1 MRLVPRARIQFPIGA
16 APRSSLTSKSI
27 PASRLTPN
35 IIMTSSPPVYT
46 IDLHLQGMPNAV
58 AAHVIAGFDG
68 HILIDCGPESTIP
81 ALLEGIRAVGLEPE
95 EIRHIVLTHIHL
107 DHAGAAGKLARM
119 FGAQVYVHAR
129 GAAHLLDPS
138 RLLASAGKIFGARM
152 RELWGGIESVPESQL
167 TVLEGARVPFEVG
180 LSDWLEDE
188 NTLDQNLLDQNR
200 LDQNRLDQNRLELS
214 GHHFRA
220 YHTPGHAS
228 HHLIYAWQTA
238 DGLAVFAGDL
248 AGVRLPGSNIPIPP
262 TPPPEVDLWAW
273 SESLEL
279 LRALGPSRLYLTH
292 FGPIDDVHEHL
303 TRLKTNLI
311 KVGALSL
318 EAVQSGQS
326 NRWLSVKLRAA
337 LGITPAKAGSWS
349 VGSMGEADAQG
360 LERYWFKHHPELIPA
375 TVLIQARSRKQ
386 P

>member
-1 MRLVPRARIQFPIGA
+1 MDHLMLLEVRGNSRKPFAPRARMRGA
-16 APRSSLTSKSI
+16 SCSSLTLKS
-27 PASRLTPN
+27 
-35 IIMTSSPPVYT
+35 
-46 IDLHLQGMPNAV
+46 IDLHLQGTPNAV

-68 HILIDCGPESTIP
+68 HIVIDCGPESTIP

-119 FGAQVYVHAR
+119 FGAQVYVHTR
-129 GAAHLLDPS
+129 GAPHLLDPS
-138 RLLASAGKIFGARM
+138 KLLASASKIFGTRM
-152 RELWGGIESVPESQL
+152 RLLWGGIESVPESQL
-167 TVLEGARVPFEVG
+167 TVLEGARVPWMQGSSLLEVG
-180 LSDWLEDE
+180 PSDWLSDE
-188 NTLDQNLLDQNR
+188 NT
-200 LDQNRLDQNRLELS
+200 LELS
-214 GHHFRA
+214 GHHLRA

-279 LRALGPSRLYLTH
+279 LTALDPSRLYLTH
-292 FGPIDDVHEHL
+292 FGPIDDVREHL

-326 NRWLSVKLRAA
+326 NRWLSVKLRAT

-349 VGSMGEADAQG
+349 VGSMSEADAQG

-375 TVLIQARSRKQ
+375 KFRTR

>member
-1 MRLVPRARIQFPIGA
+1 MRPGAQENSRMRLVPRARMRA
-16 APRSSLTSKSI
+16 ASRPNLTSKSTQASTPI
-27 PASRLTPN
+27 PHFR
-35 IIMTSSPPVYT
+35 MTSSPPVYT
-46 IDLHLQGMPNAV
+46 IDLHLQGTPNAV
-58 AAHVIAGFDG
+58 AAHVIAGFEG
-68 HILIDCGPESTIP
+68 HIVIDCGPESTIP

-129 GAAHLLDPS
+129 GAPHLLDPS
-138 RLLASAGKIFGARM
+138 KLLASASKIFGARM
-152 RELWGGIESVPESQL
+152 RELWGGIESVPPSQL
-167 TVLEGARVPFEVG
+167 TVLEGARVPSTQSSSLLEAG
-180 LSDWLEDE
+180 GSDRPEDQ
-188 NTLDQNLLDQNR
+188 NTLDQNLLD
-200 LDQNRLDQNRLELS
+200 LS
-214 GHHFRA
+214 GHHLRA

-228 HHLIYAWQTA
+228 HHLIYAWQTPE
-238 DGLAVFAGDL
+238 GLAVFAGDL
-248 AGVRLPGSNIPIPP
+248 AGVRLPGSKIPIPP

-279 LRALGPSRLYLTH
+279 LRALEPSRLYLTH
-292 FGPIDDVHEHL
+292 FGPIDDVREHL
-303 TRLKTNLI
+303 TGLKTNLI

-337 LGITPAKAGSWS
+337 LGIAPAKAGSWS

-360 LERYWFKHHPELIPA
+360 LERFWVKHHPELIPA
-375 TVLIQARSRKQ
+375 AVSLQVRSRKR

>member
-1 MRLVPRARIQFPIGA
+1 MLLGAQENSCKLFASRARMRVA
-16 APRSSLTSKSI
+16 SRSSLTSKFFL
-27 PASRLTPN
+27 ASTFTPN
-35 IIMTSSPPVYT
+35 SPMTSSPPVYT

-68 HILIDCGPESTIP
+68 HIVIDCGPESTIP

-129 GAAHLLDPS
+129 GAPHLLDPS
-138 RLLASAGKIFGARM
+138 KLLASASKIFGARM
-152 RELWGGIESVPESQL
+152 RVLWGGIESVPESQL
-167 TVLEGARVPFEVG
+167 TVLEGARVPWTQVSSLLEAG
-180 LSDWLEDE
+180 PSDWLDNE
-188 NTLDQNLLDQNR
+188 NT
-200 LDQNRLDQNRLELS
+200 LELS
-214 GHHFRA
+214 GHHLRA
-220 YHTPGHAS
+220 YYTPGHAS
-228 HHLIYAWQTA
+228 HHLMYAWQTA

-279 LRALGPSRLYLTH
+279 LTSLEPSRLYLTH
-292 FGPIDDVHEHL
+292 FGPIDDVRDHL

-360 LERYWFKHHPELIPA
+360 LERYWFKYHPELIPA
-375 TVLIQARSRKQ
+375 KFRKQ

>member
-1 MRLVPRARIQFPIGA
+1 MDHLMLLEVRGNSRKPFAPRARMQFPIRA
-16 APRSSLTSKSI
+16 ASRSSLTSKYTPTST
-27 PASRLTPN
+27 LTPHFP
-35 IIMTSSPPVYT
+35 MTSSPPVYT
-46 IDLHLQGMPNAV
+46 IDLHLQGTPNAV

-68 HILIDCGPESTIP
+68 HIVIDCGPESTIP

-95 EIRHIVLTHIHL
+95 KIRHIVLTHIHL

-129 GAAHLLDPS
+129 GAPHLLDPS
-138 RLLASAGKIFGARM
+138 KLLASASKIFGTRM
-152 RELWGGIESVPESQL
+152 RSLWGGIESVPESQL
-167 TVLEGARVPFEVG
+167 TVLKGARVPGTQGSSLLEAG
-180 LSDWLEDE
+180 PSDWLTDE
-188 NTLDQNLLDQNR
+188 NT
-200 LDQNRLDQNRLELS
+200 LELS

-228 HHLIYAWQTA
+228 HHLMYAWQTA

-279 LRALGPSRLYLTH
+279 LTDLNPSRLYLTH
-292 FGPIDDVHEHL
+292 FGPIDDVREHL
-303 TRLKTNLI
+303 ARLKTNLI

-349 VGSMGEADAQG
+349 VGSMSEADAQG

-375 TVLIQARSRKQ
+375 KFRTR

>member
-1 MRLVPRARIQFPIGA
+1 MRLGTQEKSRKAFVPRARIRA
-16 APRSSLTSKSI
+16 ARQAPTRAASRSSLTSKSSI
-27 PASRLTPN
+27 ASTPTPN
-35 IIMTSSPPVYT
+35 FPMTSSPPVYT
-46 IDLHLQGMPNAV
+46 IDLHLQGTPNAV

-129 GAAHLLDPS
+129 GAPHLLDPS
-138 RLLASAGKIFGARM
+138 KLLASASKIFGARM
-152 RELWGGIESVPESQL
+152 RVLWGGIESVPESQL
-167 TVLEGARVPFEVG
+167 TVLEGARLPLLESG
-180 LSDWLEDE
+180 ATDWLE
-188 NTLDQNLLDQNR
+188 DQNR
-200 LDQNRLDQNRLELS
+200 LDQNTLELS
-214 GHHFRA
+214 GHHLRA

-228 HHLIYAWQTA
+228 HHLIYAWQTPE
-238 DGLAVFAGDL
+238 GLVVFAGDL

-279 LRALGPSRLYLTH
+279 LTALEPSRLYLTH
-292 FGPIDDVHEHL
+292 FGPIDDVRDHL

-337 LGITPAKAGSWS
+337 LGVTPAKAGSWS

-360 LERYWFKHHPELIPA
+360 LERYWFKHHPELILA
-375 TVLIQARSRKQ
+375 KFRKQ
-386 P
+386 I

>member
-1 MRLVPRARIQFPIGA
+1 
-16 APRSSLTSKSI
+16 
-27 PASRLTPN
+27 
-35 IIMTSSPPVYT
+35 MTSSPPVYT
-46 IDLHLQGMPNAV
+46 IDLHLQGTANAV

-68 HILIDCGPESTIP
+68 HIVIDCGPESTIP

-119 FGAQVYVHAR
+119 FGAQVYVQAR
-129 GAAHLLDPS
+129 GAPHLLDPS
-138 RLLASAGKIFGARM
+138 KLLASAGKIFGARM
-152 RELWGGIESVPESQL
+152 QSLWGGIESVPESQL
-167 TVLEGARVPFEVG
+167 TVLEGARVPWTQGSSLLEAEG
-180 LSDWLEDE
+180 SDWLEDE
-188 NTLDQNLLDQNR
+188 NTL
-200 LDQNRLDQNRLELS
+200 ELS
-214 GHHFRA
+214 GHHLRA
-220 YHTPGHAS
+220 YYTPGHAS
-228 HHLIYAWQTA
+228 HHLMYTWQTA

-279 LRALGPSRLYLTH
+279 LTALEPSRLYLTH
-292 FGPIDDVHEHL
+292 FGPIDDVRDHL
-303 TRLKTNLI
+303 QRLKTNLI

-318 EAVQSGQS
+318 ESVQSGQS

-375 TVLIQARSRKQ
+375 AVLNQSRSRKRA
-386 P
+386 

>member
-1 MRLVPRARIQFPIGA
+1 MDHLMHAGVRASPTRRVSRARMRVA
-16 APRSSLTSKSI
+16 SRSSLTS
-27 PASRLTPN
+27 TPTPT
-35 IIMTSSPPVYT
+35 MTSSPPVYT
-46 IDLHLQGMPNAV
+46 IDLHLQGTPNAV

-68 HILIDCGPESTIP
+68 HIIIDCGPESTIP

-129 GAAHLLDPS
+129 GAPHLLDPS
-138 RLLASAGKIFGARM
+138 KLLASAGKIFGSRM
-152 RELWGGIESVPESQL
+152 RVLWGGIEAVPESQL
-167 TVLEGARVPFEVG
+167 NVLEGARVPWTQASS
-180 LSDWLEDE
+180 L
-188 NTLDQNLLDQNR
+188 LDQNLL
-200 LDQNRLDQNRLELS
+200 ELS
-214 GHHFRA
+214 GHRLRA
-220 YHTPGHAS
+220 YYTPGHAS
-228 HHLIYAWQTA
+228 HHLIYAWQTP

-279 LRALGPSRLYLTH
+279 LTALEPSRLYLTH
-292 FGPIDDVHEHL
+292 FGPIDDVREHL

-337 LGITPAKAGSWS
+337 LGIAPAKAGSWS

-375 TVLIQARSRKQ
+375 AVLMQARLRKQ

>member
-1 MRLVPRARIQFPIGA
+1 MDHLMLPEVRENSPTHLTLRARMRA
-16 APRSSLTSKSI
+16 ASRSSLTLKPF
-27 PASRLTPN
+27 PALTSSSNFP
-35 IIMTSSPPVYT
+35 MTSSPPVYT
-46 IDLHLQGMPNAV
+46 IDLHLQGTPNAV

-81 ALLEGIRAVGLEPE
+81 TLLEGIRAVGLEPE

-129 GAAHLLDPS
+129 GAPHLLDPS
-138 RLLASAGKIFGARM
+138 KLLASASQIFGTRM
-152 RELWGGIESVPESQL
+152 RSLWGGIESVPPSQL
-167 TVLEGARVPFEVG
+167 TVLEGARVPWIQGSSLLEAG
-180 LSDWLEDE
+180 PSDWLSDE
-188 NTLDQNLLDQNR
+188 NT
-200 LDQNRLDQNRLELS
+200 LELS
-214 GHHFRA
+214 GHHLRA
-220 YHTPGHAS
+220 YYTPGHAS
-228 HHLIYAWQTA
+228 HHLMYAWQTA

-279 LRALGPSRLYLTH
+279 LTDLNPSRLYLTH
-292 FGPIDDVHEHL
+292 FGPIDDVREHL
-303 TRLKTNLI
+303 ARLKTNLI

-337 LGITPAKAGSWS
+337 LGITPAKDGTWS
-349 VGSMGEADAQG
+349 VGSMSEADAQG

-375 TVLIQARSRKQ
+375 KLRTR

>member
-1 MRLVPRARIQFPIGA
+1 MDHLMRLEVRGNSRKPFAPRARMRGA
-16 APRSSLTSKSI
+16 SRSSLTLKPST
-27 PASRLTPN
+27 ASTFAPHFL
-35 IIMTSSPPVYT
+35 MTSSPPVYT
-46 IDLHLQGMPNAV
+46 IDLHLQGTPNAV

-81 ALLEGIRAVGLEPE
+81 ALLEGIRAVGLEAE

-129 GAAHLLDPS
+129 GAPHLLDPS
-138 RLLASAGKIFGARM
+138 KLLASASKIFGTRM
-152 RELWGGIESVPESQL
+152 RSLWGGIESVPESQL
-167 TVLEGARVPFEVG
+167 TVLEGAQVPWTQGSPLLESG
-180 LSDWLEDE
+180 RSEWLSDE
-188 NTLDQNLLDQNR
+188 NT
-200 LDQNRLDQNRLELS
+200 LELS
-214 GHHFRA
+214 GHHLRA

-228 HHLIYAWQTA
+228 HHLIYAWQTP

-248 AGVRLPGSNIPIPP
+248 AGVRLPGSRIPIPP

-279 LRALGPSRLYLTH
+279 LTALEPSRLYLTH
-292 FGPIDDVHEHL
+292 FGPIDDVREHL
-303 TRLKTNLI
+303 QRLKTNLI

-360 LERYWFKHHPELIPA
+360 LERYWFKHHPELIPVKFR
-375 TVLIQARSRKQ
+375 TR

>member
-1 MRLVPRARIQFPIGA
+1 MHTQVQANSLMRHLWHARMDVA
-16 APRSSLTSKSI
+16 TRTALCSSLPLTPTVI
-27 PASRLTPN
+27 LPASSTCTPN
-35 IIMTSSPPVYT
+35 FPMTSSPPVYT
-46 IDLHLQGMPNAV
+46 IDLYLQGTPNAV

-95 EIRHIVLTHIHL
+95 KIRHIVLTHIHL

-129 GAAHLLDPS
+129 GAPHLLDPS
-138 RLLASAGKIFGARM
+138 KLLASASQIFGARM
-152 RELWGGIESVPESQL
+152 RVLWGGIESVPPSQL
-167 TVLEGARVPFEVG
+167 TVLEGARVPLESGV
-180 LSDWLEDE
+180 SDWPPDE
-188 NTLDQNLLDQNR
+188 NT
-200 LDQNRLDQNRLELS
+200 LELS
-214 GHHFRA
+214 GHHLRA
-220 YHTPGHAS
+220 YYTPGHAS
-228 HHLIYAWQTA
+228 HHLMYAWSTS

-262 TPPPEVDLWAW
+262 TPPPEVDLQAW

-279 LRALGPSRLYLTH
+279 LTALEPNRLYLTH
-292 FGPIDDVHEHL
+292 FGPIDDVRDHL
-303 TRLKTNLI
+303 QRLKSNLI
-311 KVGALSL
+311 TVGTLSL

-337 LGITPAKAGSWS
+337 LGVTPAKTGSWS

-375 TVLIQARSRKQ
+375 AVLIQARSRKRT
-386 P
+386 

>member
-1 MRLVPRARIQFPIGA
+1 MLLEVRGNSRKPFAPRATMRFPIRA
-16 APRSSLTSKSI
+16 ASRSSLTSKHI
-27 PASRLTPN
+27 PASTLTPHLP
-35 IIMTSSPPVYT
+35 MTSSPPVYT
-46 IDLHLQGMPNAV
+46 IDLNLQGTPNAV

-68 HILIDCGPESTIP
+68 HIVIDCGPESTIP
-81 ALLEGIRAVGLEPE
+81 ALLEGIRAVGLNPE

-129 GAAHLLDPS
+129 GAPHLLDPS
-138 RLLASAGKIFGARM
+138 KLLASASKIFGTRM
-152 RELWGGIESVPESQL
+152 RSLWGGIESVPESQL
-167 TVLEGARVPFEVG
+167 IVLEGARMPWTQGSSLLEAG
-180 LSDWLEDE
+180 PSDWLSDE
-188 NTLDQNLLDQNR
+188 NTLDQNLL
-200 LDQNRLDQNRLELS
+200 ELS
-214 GHHFRA
+214 GHHLRA

-228 HHLIYAWQTA
+228 HHLMYAWQTA
-238 DGLAVFAGDL
+238 DGLVVFAGDL
-248 AGVRLPGSNIPIPP
+248 AGVRLPGSRIPIPP

-279 LRALGPSRLYLTH
+279 LTALNPSRLYLTH
-292 FGPIDDVHEHL
+292 FGPIDDVREHL
-303 TRLKTNLI
+303 QRLKANLI

-349 VGSMGEADAQG
+349 VGSMSEADAQG

-375 TVLIQARSRKQ
+375 KFRNQA
-386 P
+386 